1 MRDAEHDKHLARVY
15 LTEARSRRNGAINS
29 NFYWTL
35 LRWAANA
42 RRRAARLPE
51 PAPPP
56 PSPAQLE
63 LFA

>member
-15 LTEARSRRNGAINS
+15 LTEARSRRNSAINR

-42 RRRAARLPE
+42 RRRATRLPE
-51 PAPPP
+51 PAVM
-56 PSPAQLE
+56 PSVPAQLE

>member
-15 LTEARSRRNGAINS
+15 LTEARSRRNSAINR

-42 RRRAARLPE
+42 RRLANRLPE
-51 PAPPP
+51 PAVMPTA
-56 PSPAQLE
+56 PAQLE

>member
-15 LTEARSRRNGAINS
+15 LTEARSRRNSAVNR

-42 RRRAARLPE
+42 RRRATPLPE
-51 PAPPP
+51 PTVM
-56 PSPAQLE
+56 PSVPAQLE

>member
-15 LTEARSRRNGAINS
+15 LTEARSCRNSPINR

-42 RRRAARLPE
+42 RRRATRLPE
-51 PAPPP
+51 PATPLPA
-56 PSPAQLE
+56 PAQLE

>member
-1 MRDAEHDKHLARVY
+1 MRDAEHNKHLARVY
-15 LTEARSRRNGAINS
+15 LTEARSRRNSAINR

-42 RRRAARLPE
+42 RRRATRLPE
-51 PAPPP
+51 PSAP
-56 PSPAQLE
+56 SVAPAQLE